1 MATKHKAA
9 TAGRIPQPG
18 EGKRGEDGHIGYLLR
33 QAGNAFRLQM
43 ERALSDY
50 GVTPPQFSVMTM
62 LVAYPGISN
71 ADIARLS
78 MLTPQTVSVIVG
90 NLERAELIA
99 RTPHQVHGRIQQIE
113 VTQNGKD
120 LLAKCRKRVQ
130 LLEESLTRGLNARDE
145 ITVKRWLA
153 SVATNALAGDPMQ
166 S

>member
-1 MATKHKAA
+1 MVTKRKAA
-9 TAGRIPQPG
+9 EKNSGIPQPG

-33 QAGNAFRLQM
+33 QANTVFRMQM

-50 GVTPPQFSVMTM
+50 GVTPPQFAVMTM

-78 MLTPQTVSVIVG
+78 MLTPPTVSVIVG
-90 NLERAELIA
+90 NLERAGLIV

-113 VTQNGKD
+113 VTEKAKS

-130 LLEESLTRGLNARDE
+130 VLEEALVADMNKEEQSV
-145 ITVKRWLA
+145 VKRWLA
-153 SVATNALAGDPMQ
+153 SVATK
-166 S
+166 SFEER

>member
-1 MATKHKAA
+1 MVTKRKAA
-9 TAGRIPQPG
+9 EKNSGIPQPG

-33 QAGNAFRLQM
+33 QANTVFRMQM

-50 GVTPPQFSVMTM
+50 GVTPPQFAVMTM

-78 MLTPQTVSVIVG
+78 MLTPPTVSVIVG
-90 NLERAELIA
+90 NLERAGLIV

-113 VTQNGKD
+113 VTEKAKS

-130 LLEESLTRGLNARDE
+130 VLEEALVADMSKE
-145 ITVKRWLA
+145 EQSVVKRWLA
-153 SVATNALAGDPMQ
+153 SIATK
-166 S
+166 SFEER

>member
-1 MATKHKAA
+1 MVTKRKAA
-9 TAGRIPQPG
+9 EKNSGIPQPG

-33 QAGNAFRLQM
+33 QANTVFRMQM

-50 GVTPPQFSVMTM
+50 GVTPPQFAVMTM

-78 MLTPQTVSVIVG
+78 MLTPPTVSVIVG
-90 NLERAELIA
+90 NLERAGLIV

-113 VTQNGKD
+113 VTEEGKS

-130 LLEESLTRGLNARDE
+130 VLEEALVADMNKEEQLV
-145 ITVKRWLA
+145 VKRWLA
-153 SVATNALAGDPMQ
+153 SVATK
-166 S
+166 SFEER